1 MKSQLFKAK
10 NDHQVATGGKH
21 GVLSCPQAA
30 GRNAASTMLLHAL
43 GCYGVSTLVLTQPMV
58 PTKTIFHT
66 FASFLR
72 TPFHPLQNL
81 KSKETTKKITKKKN
95 TMLFHEF
102 ASTAIEL
109 LRFLPP
115 FFWGKPSEN
124 LNLPMGIPDFFWS
137 ASNRKLRSKRFCKRR
152 GYARRP

>member
-1 MKSQLFKAK
+1 MLHVDVDHHGISLLYIDHHEVMYGRWIYYHIMEININAQFQPTCCAENDHFVNHKSFAHHSFSKKK

-43 GCYGVSTLVLTQPMV
+43 GCYGVSMLVLAQPMV

-72 TPFHPLQNL
+72 TPFHPLQTLNP
-81 KSKETTKKITKKKN
+81 KKLPKK
-95 TMLFHEF
+95 
-102 ASTAIEL
+102 
-109 LRFLPP
+109 
-115 FFWGKPSEN
+115 
-124 LNLPMGIPDFFWS
+124 
-137 ASNRKLRSKRFCKRR
+137 
-152 GYARRP
+152 